1 LTGRQ
6 IAAKLTIERRRFRYC
21 ETFTIKGRAT
31 AEGADVKLDL
41 LYEFQPKPRPESFPV
56 GQKHAERQIY
66 REAIEQVQLA
76 DRLGFQTVWAVEHHF
91 REGRSACPSNEVVL
105 GALSQVTENIR
116 LGFGVVLLPPGF
128 QHPVRVAEKVATV
141 DLLSGGRV
149 EWGTGR
155 STPNEQIAFNVPID
169 NRSREQWREAFE
181 FVIAAWTNEKLR
193 WKSEHID
200 FPERF
205 ITPRPWQ
212 DPHPPAWLAAATEQS
227 AFNAGKNGLG
237 LLSFAL
243 MQPVEKMA
251 GHIAT
256 YRRGQAECERPLPKF
271 KNDRV
276 GAYTLVHCTDDLAAA
291 ERYGLWDSVRW
302 WYQNLAEFTLEWEL
316 AHLSAEEK
324 AKAFPLLEPTIRGD
338 IDVRSYTDQDMI
350 IVGSPQECLEKIL
363 RYEEA
368 GVDQLLC
375 YSQFGTLP
383 HETIMRSIELL
394 GTEVIPQ
401 LEKRGHRVDYK
412 ALFPGE

>member
-1 LTGRQ
+1 M
-6 IAAKLTIERRRFRYC
+6 
-21 ETFTIKGRAT
+21 
-31 AEGADVKLDL
+31 KLDL
-41 LYEFQPKPRPESFPV
+41 LYELQPKTSLHPEPFPL
-56 GQKHAERQIY
+56 GQKRAEQEIY
-66 REAIEQVQLA
+66 REAIEQIKLA
-76 DRLGFQTVWAVEHHF
+76 DQLGFQTAWAVEHHF
-91 REGRSACPSNEVVL
+91 RQGRSASPSNEAFL
-105 GALSQVTENIR
+105 GALTQVTENIR

-155 STPNEQIAFNVPID
+155 STPNEQIAFGVPAD
-169 NRSREQWREAFE
+169 DRSREQWREAFE
-181 FVIAAWTNEKLR
+181 FVIAAWTNEKLS
-193 WKSEHID
+193 WKSENID

-205 ITPRPWQ
+205 ITPRPYQ
-212 DPHPPAWLAAATEQS
+212 DPHPPAWLAAASEQS
-227 AFNAGKNGLG
+227 AYNAGRLGLG

-251 GHIAT
+251 AAIAT
-256 YRRGQAECERPLPKF
+256 YHRGQADCEQPLPKF

-276 GAYTLVHCTDDLAAA
+276 GAYTLVHCTEDIDEA
-291 ERYGLWDSVRW
+291 ERYGLWDSVKW

-316 AHLSAEEK
+316 AHLSPEDK

-338 IDVRSYTDQDMI
+338 IDIKKYTEQDMI
-350 IVGSPQECLEKIL
+350 IVGTPEECLEKII

-383 HETIMRSIELL
+383 QEKVLRSIELL
-394 GTEVIPQ
+394 GTKVIPQ

-412 ALFPGE
+412 ALFGEG